1 MEMLGN
7 IAMEHDKIR
16 EVLASVGK
24 LAVDP
29 NELDQD
35 ADLYDAGLT
44 SLNTVSVMLALEDEY
59 NVEFEEA
66 MLNRST
72 FQSIGA
78 LADALEQLLN

>member
-1 MEMLGN
+1 MNHEQ
-7 IAMEHDKIR
+7 IR
-16 EVLASVGK
+16 LILANVGK
-24 LAVDP
+24 LAIDP
-29 NELDQD
+29 GQLDED

-59 NVEFEEA
+59 NVEFEES